1 MSSSIYLS
9 GPMMQEKAQ
18 ELVAAFQQ
26 RDFKSRI
33 SWLIRFHERYS
44 EGEVA
49 DVWQTSSVGV
59 KPRILS
65 SCSQE
70 DIFNAE
76 KTMICYSYFHTAI
89 QQ

>member
-26 RDFKSRI
+26 RDFQARI

-44 EGEVA
+44 QGEVA
-49 DVWQTSSVGV
+49 DACQTSSVGV

-76 KTMICYSYFHTAI
+76 
-89 QQ
+89 